1 MAQAPPQQQSIPIQP
16 VERPI
21 LCSPYKEPDQHWK
34 YDTVTGAARKEPGRR
49 PASYWYKTERTG
61 SAQMSLLAQ
70 EQQDDLPLPNLL
82 RDDVRR
88 WREANYRGAT
98 LATRELLRHWARE
111 DRERRLFFGQREAVE
126 TIIYLAEMRFTG
138 RIGRLRFAPKV
149 TEEDLGRLLTGVRP
163 GPAFQLARGA
173 EFFPTL
179 VDRPADPAM
188 PPLRRVC
195 TKLATG
201 SGKTLVAAMVITWT
215 FVNRGIS
222 PESREYPN
230 VALLCAPNLTVK
242 ERLGVLRPD
251 APDNYYDA
259 FDLVPAKWRSLL
271 HRGTVI
277 VENWHRF
284 APESPHKDGDKTY
297 AVVDKGE
304 ETPTD
309 FLRRILGDAADR
321 LPILVLNDEGHHCW
335 RPAPGTT
342 TGSGLSGDDKTQF
355 DDEAREATVWVDGLD
370 RLNAAGGETAGIS
383 VVVDLSA
390 TPYRIKGSGYPEGQP
405 FPWIVSDFGLV
416 DAIESGITKIPRL
429 PVQDTTGRP
438 DPRYFRLWEAI
449 RDGLQPGEKL
459 PGRSGKPKPEVVWR
473 EAQGALVQ
481 IMGQW
486 EERFDR
492 IRAGQPG
499 VDKTPP
505 CVIIVCDNT
514 DIAEE
519 LFRRISG
526 ERVIEAVT
534 EADVQEVLDEDD
546 TEDEAPA
553 AKRGKKPKPRI
564 TYGPGEVFPEL
575 FSNTADRKV
584 TIRIDSKLLAQ
595 AEAGGSGVAKKKA
608 DAAEELRRVVAT
620 VGKAG
625 EPGEHVRCV
634 VSVAMLTEGWD
645 ANTVT

>member
-1 MAQAPPQQQSIPIQP
+1 MAKAPPQQQDIPIQP

-34 YDTVTGAARKEPGRR
+34 YDTATGAARKEPGRR

-88 WREANYRGAT
+88 WREADYRGAT
-98 LATRELLRHWARE
+98 LATRELLRHWSRE

-138 RIGRLRFAPKV
+138 RSSRLRFAPKV

-163 GPAFQLARGA
+163 GPAFQLSQSA

-179 VDRPADPAM
+179 VDKPADPSLK
-188 PPLRRVC
+188 PLRRLC

-201 SGKTLVAAMVITWT
+201 SGKTLVAAMVIAWA

-242 ERLGVLRPD
+242 ERLGVLKPD

-271 HRGTVI
+271 QRGTVI

-284 APESPHKDGDKTY
+284 APESPHKEGDKTY

-304 ETPTD
+304 ETPAD
-309 FLRRILGDAADR
+309 FLRRILGSASDR
-321 LPILVLNDEGHHCW
+321 LPILVINDEGHHCW
-335 RPAPGTT
+335 RPAPGVAV
-342 TGSGLSGDDKTQF
+342 GSGLTGDDKVAF
-355 DDEAREATVWVDGLD
+355 EDEAQEATVWVEGLD
-370 RLNAAGGETAGIS
+370 RLNAAGGDAPGIS
-383 VVVDLSA
+383 MVVDLSA
-390 TPYRIKGSGYPEGQP
+390 TPFRIKGSGYPEGQP

-459 PGRSGKPKPEVVWR
+459 PGRSGKPKPDVVWR

-481 IMGQW
+481 IMG
-486 EERFDR
+486 
-492 IRAGQPG
+492 
-499 VDKTPP
+499 
-505 CVIIVCDNT
+505 
-514 DIAEE
+514 
-519 LFRRISG
+519 
-526 ERVIEAVT
+526 
-534 EADVQEVLDEDD
+534 
-546 TEDEAPA
+546 
-553 AKRGKKPKPRI
+553 
-564 TYGPGEVFPEL
+564 
-575 FSNTADRKV
+575 
-584 TIRIDSKLLAQ
+584 
-595 AEAGGSGVAKKKA
+595 
-608 DAAEELRRVVAT
+608 
-620 VGKAG
+620 
-625 EPGEHVRCV
+625 
-634 VSVAMLTEGWD
+634 
-645 ANTVT
+645 